1 MKKWIALI
9 ISISLAMSLSACAEL
24 ERDIRTLL
32 KGAQTNHETYKFD
45 NCTLVLCDRANI
57 MTDEEEDKLIEVLT
71 PYCESVHC
79 NVLIMSTNAQS
90 MSATTQNGGYVDAL
104 LPNDSD
110 DTLAIIIDVAHHE
123 YYINTN
129 GVVHE
134 TLEKSGGIDEAFRRA
149 SNHVNDEE
157 YYEAFK
163 QMAISCMEDL
173 D

>member
-71 PYCESVHC
+71 PYCESVH
-79 NVLIMSTNAQS
+79 
-90 MSATTQNGGYVDAL
+90 
-104 LPNDSD
+104 
-110 DTLAIIIDVAHHE
+110 
-123 YYINTN
+123 
-129 GVVHE
+129 
-134 TLEKSGGIDEAFRRA
+134 
-149 SNHVNDEE
+149 
-157 YYEAFK
+157 
-163 QMAISCMEDL
+163 
-173 D
+173 